1 MAVKLVSQSEYAR
14 MRDVSKMAVSK
25 AVADGRITL
34 IDGKIDPDVADIQW
48 AKNTRARVDSGG
60 GAKGPGQD
68 LFSDD
73 SAGPKT
79 DTPKG
84 DEDSYQAARRQRE
97 FAEASLAELRLAKE
111 LKNAIDRER
120 SFQAIFTAF
129 RSLRDSLMV
138 IGRKNAPALHSMSD
152 ARSVQLAVDAAIR
165 ETLNAFVARTLPSLL
180 LQLTGTA
187 GHAVPGDLLAHIPVD
202 DGAGEGDK

>member
-34 IDGKIDPDVADIQW
+34 IDGKIDPEVADIQW
-48 AKNTRARVDSGG
+48 AKNTRARVDSGAG
-60 GAKGPGQD
+60 SKGVGQD
-68 LFSDD
+68 LFGDDGAGQKPEQTKSDD
-73 SAGPKT
+73 
-79 DTPKG
+79 
-84 DEDSYQAARRQRE
+84 DSYQAARRQRE

-138 IGRKNAPALHSMSD
+138 IGRKSAPSLHSMSD
-152 ARSVQLAVDAAIR
+152 ARTVQLAVDAAIR
-165 ETLNAFVARTLPSLL
+165 DTLNAFVARTLPSLL

-187 GHAVPGDLLAHIPVD
+187 GHAVPGDLLAQPPAD
-202 DGAGEGDK
+202 TDEAEGA